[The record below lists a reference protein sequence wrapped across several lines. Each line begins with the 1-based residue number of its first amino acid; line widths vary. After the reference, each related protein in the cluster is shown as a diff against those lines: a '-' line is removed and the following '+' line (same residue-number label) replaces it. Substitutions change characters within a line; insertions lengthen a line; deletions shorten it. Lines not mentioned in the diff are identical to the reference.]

1 VTSLREVGVD
11 WPRTTAWGEGGYYA
25 RVFLNVQGR
34 EPEGTIPPDKYET
47 VRDDLARRIAAIP
60 DDAGNPIPTA
70 VYKPEELYG
79 EPQGV
84 APDLIVVFGDL
95 YWRSVGT
102 IGGEEGVQTLENDTG
117 PDDANHAQD
126 GLYIVAGPGVEA
138 RGRADAHLLDIAPT
152 VLEILEIEASEGMRG
167 RSMLQQLATR

>member
-1 VTSLREVGVD
+1 VTSLLDVGVD
-11 WPRTTAWGEGGYYA
+11 WPKTTAWGEGGYYA

-34 EPEGTIPPDKYET
+34 EPEGVILPEEYES

-70 VYKPEELYG
+70 VYTPEELYG

-95 YWRSVGT
+95 LWRSVGT
-102 IGGEEGVQTLENDTG
+102 IGGDEGIQTLENDTG

-126 GLYIVAGPGVEA
+126 GLYIVAGPGVEP
-138 RGRADAHLLDIAPT
+138 RGPADAHLLDIAPT
-152 VLEILEIEASEGMRG
+152 VLEILGIERPEGMRG
-167 RSMLQQLATR
+167 RSMIPALAAR